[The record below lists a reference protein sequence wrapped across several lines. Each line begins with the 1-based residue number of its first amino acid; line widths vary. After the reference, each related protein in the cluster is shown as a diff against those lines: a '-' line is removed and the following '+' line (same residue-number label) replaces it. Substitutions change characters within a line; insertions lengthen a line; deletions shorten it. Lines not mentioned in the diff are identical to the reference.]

1 MRVVAILAV
10 LAGAFFLLVAR
21 WLGPFTPVDLRTD
34 YKPYIMEIAEP
45 TDSEGSQEPAHTV
58 D

>member
-21 WLGPFTPVDLRTD
+21 WLGPFTQVDLRTE
-34 YKPYIMEIAEP
+34 YEPNIMEIAEP
-45 TDSEGSQEPAHTV
+45 TDAEGAPAHTV